1 MHIRQVALVAQDLEP
16 VVEHLC
22 AVFGLEVAF
31 NDPGVA
37 VFGLRNAVM
46 PVGDTF
52 LEVVTP
58 VQPDASAAR
67 YLERR
72 KGDGGYMVI
81 LQTDD
86 LDADRQRL
94 EKLGVRIVWEIAL
107 PDIATLHLH
116 PRDIGGAIVSLDQPR
131 PPESWRWA
139 GPEWERRVRTEVVGG
154 ITGVEIQTDD
164 PRALASRWAEVLG
177 TAATVA
183 GGGEFAVQ
191 LARGWIRMVPP
202 RDDRG
207 EGIAAVELRARD
219 HERIRAVAEARGL
232 LDDEGSVEIGGV
244 RFWLSRTG

>member
-1 MHIRQVALVAQDLEP
+1 MHIRQVALVARDLDP
-16 VVEHLC
+16 VVDHLC

-52 LEVVTP
+52 LEVVSP

-72 KGDGGYMVI
+72 KGDGGYMII

-86 LDADRQRL
+86 LAADRQRL
-94 EKLGVRIVWEIAL
+94 EGLGVRVVWEIAL
-107 PDIATLHLH
+107 PDIATVHLH
-116 PRDIGGAIVSLDQPR
+116 PRDVGGAIVSLDQPR

-139 GPEWERRVRTEVVGG
+139 GPEWERAVRTEIVDR

-164 PRALASRWAEVLG
+164 AGALASRWAEVLG
-177 TAATVA
+177 TPAKGA
-183 GGGEFAVQ
+183 GGGEFEVQ
-191 LARGWIRMVPP
+191 LDRGWIRM
-202 RDDRG
+202 
-207 EGIAAVELRARD
+207 
-219 HERIRAVAEARGL
+219 
-232 LDDEGSVEIGGV
+232 
-244 RFWLSRTG
+244 